1 MKNKKY
7 IVISVLLFLILVL
20 SLLFSVKF
28 YINNQK
34 LISENQKLEKKIS
47 AVNKQLIK
55 IQNKM
60 QLVNFKVNSFERRFP
75 EYSRIVDTVY
85 TKSKKY
91 GFNPNLIL
99 ALIKVESSFNPRAI
113 SSVGAYGLMQI
124 NYSVWKNTL
133 NIDPDKIFDID
144 YNIEMGLKILKKYY
158 DESHGDIKRALFLYN
173 NGYFYKNKSYVT
185 KVVHAYSVYGRDS
198 KNHNKGV

>member
-7 IVISVLLFLILVL
+7 IVISVLLFLIIVL
-20 SLLFSVKF
+20 SLFLSVKF
-28 YINNQK
+28 YINNRK
-34 LISENQKLEKKIS
+34 LIAENRKLQKSLFIANKK
-47 AVNKQLIK
+47 LIQT
-55 IQNKM
+55 QNKM
-60 QLVNFKVNSFERRFP
+60 QFIDFKINSFDRRFP

-85 TKSKKY
+85 TKSKRY

-133 NIDPDKIFDID
+133 NIDPDKIFNID

-158 DESHGDIKRALFLYN
+158 DESHGDIKKALFLYN

-185 KVVHAYSVYGRDS
+185 KVVRAYSVYGREVKSNS
-198 KNHNKGV
+198 KGI